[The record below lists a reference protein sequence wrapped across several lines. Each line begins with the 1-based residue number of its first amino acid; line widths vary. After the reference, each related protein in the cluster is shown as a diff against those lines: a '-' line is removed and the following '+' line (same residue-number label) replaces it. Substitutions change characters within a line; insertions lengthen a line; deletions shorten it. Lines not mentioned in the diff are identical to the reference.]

1 MFQLRLIALLT
12 LAYLAM
18 TSNLEPANV
27 LVGVVLAVG
36 VIRLVR
42 PRPPAARPRNGAWSS
57 WALVRYLANL
67 AHDLVVS
74 GLQVARIVLSP
85 ELPIRAGIIAIPAET
100 NSDLSVAL
108 SAHALTLTPGEIVVE
123 MDEEHVMYTHCLD
136 ATGSADYIQDA
147 VAMRRELLDQIF

>member
-27 LVGVVLAVG
+27 LVGVVLAAG

-67 AHDLVVS
+67 AHAGKS
-74 GLQVARIVLSP
+74 IEHIARRLGKTP
-85 ELPIRAGIIAIPAET
+85 EQYLEG
-100 NSDLSVAL
+100 V
-108 SAHALTLTPGEIVVE
+108 
-123 MDEEHVMYTHCLD
+123 
-136 ATGSADYIQDA
+136 
-147 VAMRRELLDQIF
+147 RRFRERGKAA